1 MSLFNI
7 LYRIL
12 NIIVVFIHFL
22 KKQNGKKYLNIFY
35 IQSDP
40 LNIFI
45 GSLWK
50 MAKDIELKFV

>member
-40 LNIFI
+40 PNIFI
-45 GSLWK
+45 GSL
-50 MAKDIELKFV
+50 

>member
-45 GSLWK
+45 GSL
-50 MAKDIELKFV
+50 